1 MRIRDWSSD
10 LCSSDL
16 PKAARCPGAAAARV
30 SYPVRSAKAFR
41 TACGKAAA
49 RNGSPENC
57 GLPLFCPQ
65 DLQDVAFP
73 RRVRHGFAYVA
84 RQYPPASRTSQRRRG
99 PASTGGAAHFGTT
112 NEIGRA
118 SCRERVGQYGSVS
131 VSAVLIKKKNNT

>member
-30 SYPVRSAKAFR
+30 SYPVCSAKAYR

-49 RNGSPENC
+49 RNGMPENC

-73 RRVRHGFAYVA
+73 RRVGHGFPYETEE
-84 RQYPPASRTSQRRRG
+84 R
-99 PASTGGAAHFGTT
+99 
-112 NEIGRA
+112 
-118 SCRERVGQYGSVS
+118 RVGNECGSTCRTRWS
-131 VSAVLIKKKNNT
+131 RHYLKKKT